1 MLTKNEAI
9 TIQAMRRFGGSFV
22 QRLADC
28 YVVADQLNKKRLA
41 SAFSYE
47 FNERYGKA
55 GEFFWIVSNEDSL
68 RNEEINH
75 PLSQ

>member
-9 TIQAMRRFGGSFV
+9 TIEAMRRFGGSFA

-28 YVVADQLNKKRLA
+28 YVVADPLNKKRLA

-55 GEFFWIVSNEDSL
+55 GEFFWIVSNENSL